1 MTQTIPHPGDP
12 VPVELHTETLG
23 ERVPLKSNSPN
34 QWWAASGMILR
45 TEVGSTVHGTAIAG
59 QDDVDQIGIA
69 IESKMTTLGLKE
81 FKGYQY
87 RTAEP
92 DGPGAQ
98 SAPSRPGDLDLYVYS
113 LRKYVSL
120 AAAGNPSILVPLFV
134 PDDAVRYINEFGK
147 ELRDNRDKLL
157 SKQAGA
163 RFSGYLHSQRL
174 GLLGERSTP
183 NRAELR
189 AKIGYDSKYA
199 MHALRLGMQGCELLE
214 RGTITI
220 PMRGNQLKFLRE
232 VRTGEGP
239 AGKPWPLDHVLT
251 KIGEYEKKLERL
263 KTESR
268 LPDAPDWNWINT
280 WLADVHLRQWGVRK
294 RNRSC

>member
-1 MTQTIPHPGDP
+1 MARQMAPTYP
-12 VPVELHTETLG
+12 VPVEIFHEKLG
-23 ERVPLKSNSPN
+23 DRVPLKSNAPN
-34 QWWAASGMILR
+34 QWTAASGMMLR

-59 QDDVDQIGIA
+59 QDDVDELGIA
-69 IESKMTTLGLKE
+69 IESKVTTLGLKE

-98 SAPSRPGDLDLYVYS
+98 SVPSRPGDLDLYVYG
-113 LRKYVSL
+113 LRKYVAL

-134 PDDAVRYINEFGK
+134 PDDAIRFINDFGR
-147 ELRDNRDKLL
+147 ELRDNRDMLL
-157 SKQAGA
+157 SRQAGA
-163 RFSGYLHSQRL
+163 RFKGYLHSQRL

-220 PMRGNQLKFLRE
+220 PVQGQQLRFLRE
-232 VRTGEGP
+232 VRSGQRADGQT
-239 AGKPWPLDHVLT
+239 WPLEYVLGQIEQYGKQLDGLMET
-251 KIGEYEKKLERL
+251 
-263 KTESR
+263 SR
-268 LPDAPDWNWINT
+268 LPDEPDWNRINT
-280 WLADVHLRQWGVRK
+280 WLADVHLRHWRE
-294 RNRSC
+294 C